1 MRDHSSAIAWTAA
14 LLTSAV
20 GAGILFQAEPGINW
34 PIWVALASISVILAR
49 IATRKRVETP
59 LVVLLAWATLLSLGF
74 AVTDA
79 DPFRAFIVMSD
90 AMLLGLAII
99 SIGVESWGA
108 LSARLLLT
116 VPFLA
121 PVRVWGASA
130 REVADSP
137 RSLASPRARSIVRG
151 TILSAPVI
159 IVLFVLLG
167 SADPVI
173 RWGTDRIYAWLPD
186 WTFGPRLLFFILLLS
201 VSLGANVIS
210 ARQIASKLPQFPLL
224 SRSYTIG
231 LTEQRM
237 VLWSAAAVIW
247 LFVVLQIIYL
257 FQPPPVS
264 LNSGV
269 TFAEFARQGFG
280 ELSLAATIVGAIILL
295 LEYTR
300 PAELSER
307 DRLMFVRLELGLLL
321 ALELV
326 LFSAFR
332 RVMLYE
338 DAYGFTTARLF
349 AQAYM
354 VGMSLSLIVLAIEVA
369 RGSIASSISFGRR
382 VAEIGLGVFTVL
394 VFWNHEA
401 WIVNK
406 NIDRAVQEGKFDAD
420 YATRLS
426 GNAIPTL
433 ISRRAELPADARA
446 SVEAR
451 LACDPIPKARRWFE
465 WNLSVSAADRA
476 LRAWPKP
483 ACVPTPAAK
492 PAVDTSLTTPPA
504 T

>member
-1 MRDHSSAIAWTAA
+1 MRDNSSAIAWTAA

-20 GAGILFQAEPGINW
+20 GAGILFQAEAGINW

-79 DPFRAFIVMSD
+79 DLRGFIVMSD
-90 AMLLGLAII
+90 AMLLGLAVI

-108 LSARLLLT
+108 LSARLLVV

-121 PVRVWGASA
+121 PARVWGASA

-137 RSLASPRARSIVRG
+137 RSLSSPRARSIVRG
-151 TILSAPVI
+151 AILSAPVI
-159 IVLFVLLG
+159 IILFVLLG

-201 VSLGANVIS
+201 LTLGANVIS
-210 ARQIASKLPQFPLL
+210 ARQMAAKLPQFPLL
-224 SRSYTIG
+224 SRSYTVG

-247 LFVVLQIIYL
+247 LFVVLQIVYL
-257 FQPPPVS
+257 FQPPPVA

-280 ELSLAATIVGAIILL
+280 ELSLAATLVGAIILL

-300 PAELSER
+300 PVDLSER
-307 DRLMFVRLELGLLL
+307 DQMMFVRLELGLLL

-354 VGMSLSLIVLAIEVA
+354 VVMSLSLIALAIEVA
-369 RGSIASSISFGRR
+369 RGSISRSISFGRR

-401 WIVNK
+401 WIVNR
-406 NIDRAVQEGKFDAD
+406 NIDRAVQDGKFDAD
-420 YATRLS
+420 YARRLS
-426 GNAIPTL
+426 RDAIPTL

-446 SVEAR
+446 SIEAT
-451 LACDPIPKARRWFE
+451 LACESIPKERQWFE
-465 WNLSVSAADRA
+465 WNRSVSAADRA

-483 ACVPTPAAK
+483 PCVVTPAAK
-492 PAVDTSLTTPPA
+492 PAVDTLQTTPPA

>member
-1 MRDHSSAIAWTAA
+1 MRDNSSAIAWTAA

-20 GAGILFQAEPGINW
+20 GAGILFQAEAGINW

-79 DPFRAFIVMSD
+79 DLRGFIVMSD
-90 AMLLGLAII
+90 AMLLGLAVI
-99 SIGVESWGA
+99 SIGTESWSA
-108 LSARLLLT
+108 LSARLLLV

-121 PVRVWGASA
+121 PARVWGASG
-130 REVADSP
+130 REIADSP
-137 RSLASPRARSIVRG
+137 RSLSSPRARSIVRG
-151 TILSAPVI
+151 AILSAPVI

-201 VSLGANVIS
+201 LTLGANVIS
-210 ARQIASKLPQFPLL
+210 ARQIASKLPQVPIV

-247 LFVVLQIIYL
+247 LFVVLQIVYL
-257 FQPPPVS
+257 FQPPPVA
-264 LNSGV
+264 LNTGV

-300 PAELSER
+300 PVDLSER

-354 VGMSLSLIVLAIEVA
+354 IGMSLSLIVLAIEVA
-369 RGSIASSISFGRR
+369 RGSISRSISFGRR

-406 NIDRAVQEGKFDAD
+406 NIDRAVQTGKFDLA
-420 YATRLS
+420 YARRLS
-426 GNAIPTL
+426 SDAIPTL
-433 ISRRAELPADARA
+433 IARRRELVPDQVAEVERAARCA
-446 SVEAR
+446 PGAT
-451 LACDPIPKARRWFE
+451 DRRWFE
-465 WNLSVSAADRA
+465 WNRSASARQQAILAVHPTACPVGESVHWIRFAD
-476 LRAWPKP
+476 
-483 ACVPTPAAK
+483 
-492 PAVDTSLTTPPA
+492 
-504 T
+504 